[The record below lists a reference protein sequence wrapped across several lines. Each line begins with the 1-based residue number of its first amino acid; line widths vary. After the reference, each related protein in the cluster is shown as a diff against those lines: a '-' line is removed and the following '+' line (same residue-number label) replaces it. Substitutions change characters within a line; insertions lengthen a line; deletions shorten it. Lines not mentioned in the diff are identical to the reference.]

1 LEPGTLLPP
10 PSFLRRKII
19 IKNKKK
25 HHHHHHHHHHHKD
38 ASHGNSQLSPLP
50 DVIGSAGGTGEVI
63 QGNGDIPHHP
73 PIQVRQS
80 SKESAHE
87 EDENGESICV
97 CFNFQ
102 LHVLLSVLY
111 DF

>member
-1 LEPGTLLPP
+1 MIE
-10 PSFLRRKII
+10 
-19 IKNKKK
+19 
-25 HHHHHHHHHHHKD
+25 
-38 ASHGNSQLSPLP
+38 
-50 DVIGSAGGTGEVI
+50 SAGGTGEVI

-87 EDENGESICV
+87 EDENGESLCA

>member
-1 LEPGTLLPP
+1 LEPGTLLPQ
-10 PSFLRRKII
+10 PSLLRHKII

-25 HHHHHHHHHHHKD
+25 HHHHHHHHHKD
-38 ASHGNSQLSPLP
+38 PNQDNSQSSLLP
-50 DVIGSAGGTGEVI
+50 DVIGPAGGTGEVI

-87 EDENGESICV
+87 EDENG
-97 CFNFQ
+97 
-102 LHVLLSVLY
+102 
-111 DF
+111 

>member
-10 PSFLRRKII
+10 PSFLKRKII

-25 HHHHHHHHHHHKD
+25 HHHHHHHHHKD
-38 ASHGNSQLSPLP
+38 TSQSDSQSSLQQ
-50 DVIGSAGGTGEVI
+50 DVIGSAGATGEAV

-73 PIQVRQS
+73 PIQIRQS

-87 EDENGESICV
+87 EDENGEPRVLIQYICA

-102 LHVLLSVLY
+102 LDVDV
-111 DF
+111 

>member
-1 LEPGTLLPP
+1 
-10 PSFLRRKII
+10 
-19 IKNKKK
+19 
-25 HHHHHHHHHHHKD
+25 
-38 ASHGNSQLSPLP
+38 
-50 DVIGSAGGTGEVI
+50 VIGSAGGTGEVI

-97 CFNFQ
+97 
-102 LHVLLSVLY
+102 Y
-111 DF
+111 